1 MLHKIIVA
9 ILTLAIVLNMACIVN
24 NLIQKEKRIEA
35 QSQRIAELESELA
48 QLREEKTM
56 LEVEVEVVRD
66 ENESLKEEIEYLQY
80 IIDDPMLLFGESLFA
95 FSPEEEY
102 ELMAIAM
109 SEAGNQGLVGKM
121 LVMNTV
127 INRMERDGV
136 TVHEVIYAPNQY
148 HTAGMCDPDE
158 ECEIALLMVAAGW
171 DGSQGAIYFC
181 NNGYNAYGDTQLFR
195 FRDHWFSK

>member
-1 MLHKIIVA
+1 MLHKITIA
-9 ILTLAIVLNMACIVN
+9 LLILAIIIDSTYIIGNFIA
-24 NLIQKEKRIEA
+24 KEKEIE
-35 QSQRIAELESELA
+35 SQRYCIEELESELA

-127 INRMERDGV
+127 INRMERDGM